1 MIHIFLC
8 DDDSSY
14 LEYLSEIVD
23 RFFRQNNIEAGIKTF
38 TDGEKLLEEPEMA
51 DIVFLDVEMPG
62 KSGIEVGRRIKEKN
76 PYALIFIV
84 SFTEQYLDDA
94 MDFQVFRYIEKAS
107 LPDRIERNLR
117 DALVAYRNTNPK
129 ITIMQNGETIVCR
142 EADIVMIE
150 NQRRCVYVCT
160 KDARYE
166 VKGKLEDWEQKL
178 NQVRFCKSHTSFL
191 VNLDYVSRFT
201 KNEIILAKG
210 KYRSHISRRM
220 YLEFCKKYEEYLRRG

>member
-1 MIHIFLC
+1 MKVYYF
-8 DDDSSY
+8 
-14 LEYLSEIVD
+14 
-23 RFFRQNNIEAGIKTF
+23 NIT
-38 TDGEKLLEEPEMA
+38 
-51 DIVFLDVEMPG
+51 
-62 KSGIEVGRRIKEKN
+62 
-76 PYALIFIV
+76 
-84 SFTEQYLDDA
+84 
-94 MDFQVFRYIEKAS
+94 

-129 ITIMQNGETIVCR
+129 ITIMKNGETIVCR

-160 KDARYE
+160 KDAKYE

-210 KYRSHISRRM
+210 KYRAHISRRM
-220 YLEFCKKYEEYLRRG
+220 YPEFCKKYEEYLRRG

>member
-1 MIHIFLC
+1 
-8 DDDSSY
+8 
-14 LEYLSEIVD
+14 
-23 RFFRQNNIEAGIKTF
+23 
-38 TDGEKLLEEPEMA
+38 MA

-62 KSGIEVGRRIKEKN
+62 KSGIEVGRSIKEKN

-129 ITIMQNGETIVCR
+129 ITIMKNGETIVCR

-160 KDARYE
+160 KDAKYE
-166 VKGKLEDWEQKL
+166 VKGKLMIGSKTESGKILQISYE
-178 NQVRFCKSHTSFL
+178 FSGKSGL
-191 VNLDYVSRFT
+191 CEPVY
-201 KNEIILAKG
+201 KE
-210 KYRSHISRRM
+210 
-220 YLEFCKKYEEYLRRG
+220 